1 MILKNSAICNICK
14 QEVVSRHQHDYVTCS
29 CGATSV
35 DGGLSYL
42 KRSGDNCTETS
53 LNDEDSFEKIRN
65 NFEWGSRGVDGNEP
79 LRYVKLKDMETNH
92 IKAILD
98 TQKQQ
103 PFEIRLVFLKELLN
117 RK

>member
-1 MILKNSAICNICK
+1 MILRNSAICNQCK
-14 QEVVSRHQHDYVTCS
+14 EEVVSRYQHDYVACS
-29 CGATSV
+29 CGAISV

-42 KRSGDNCTETS
+42 KKSGDCTETS
-53 LNDEDSFEKIRN
+53 LTSQNSFEEIREG
-65 NFEWGSRGVDGNEP
+65 FEWGSRGVDGKEP
-79 LRYVKLKDMETNH
+79 LSYVKLKDMDISH